1 MMLYQNLLVHFN
13 SRSPLMMQ
21 LGQGLCKQ
29 AGNGFGTAPREAL
42 TPISTVEPPHQELCC
57 STDNILR
64 LEDPTAVFDVTA
76 AMPEM

>member
-1 MMLYQNLLVHFN
+1 
-13 SRSPLMMQ
+13 MMQ
-21 LGQGLCKQ
+21 LDITISEFNCKHRFGKDCKQ

-42 TPISTVEPPHQELCC
+42 TPISTVEPPHQDLCC

-64 LEDPTAVFDVTA
+64 LQEPTAVFDVTA